1 MGWLSAG
8 ASMTDRGAERSAPK
22 VWTIGHG
29 TLESAGLV
37 SLLHGAGIDELV
49 DIRAFPGSR
58 RNPQFG
64 RDEMARWLPD
74 EGIAY
79 TWMSDLGGRR
89 KPTPDSRHTSLRHP
103 SFRAYADYM
112 ETPQFLAAVEDL
124 ISEADRVVM
133 CSESVWWRCHRR
145 LLADHLV
152 IVEDVPVV
160 HLMHDGRE
168 VPHPITEGARRDD
181 EGVIYDA
188 VAPDPSS

>member
-1 MGWLSAG
+1 
-8 ASMTDRGAERSAPK
+8 MTSRGTERSAPK
-22 VWTIGHG
+22 VFTIGHG
-29 TLESAGLV
+29 TLESADLV
-37 SLLHGAGIDELV
+37 SLLHGAGIGELI
-49 DIRAFPGSR
+49 DIRSFPGSR

-74 EGIAY
+74 DDISY
-79 TWMSDLGGRR
+79 TWMRDLGGRR

-112 ETPQFLAAVEDL
+112 ETPEFRVAVDDL
-124 ISEADRVVM
+124 LSEADRVVM

-152 IVEDVPVV
+152 LVEDVPVV

-168 VPHPITEGARRDD
+168 VPHPITDGARRGDD
-181 EGVIYDA
+181 GVIYDA
-188 VAPDPSS
+188 VAADPSL